1 MLPDFVRGW
10 PRRKRESNQTPGRT
24 SQTRRNTADGSRVTR
39 FGISQIEVAMAQGKL
54 KPVAC
59 RDADVSQQSYGMNC
73 YSEKPST
80 V

>member
-1 MLPDFVRGW
+1 MPT
-10 PRRKRESNQTPGRT
+10 KRFNAEQIVTPL
-24 SQTRRNTADGSRVTR
+24 
-39 FGISQIEVAMAQGKL
+39 SQIEVAMAQGKL

-73 YSEKPST
+73 YTEKPST